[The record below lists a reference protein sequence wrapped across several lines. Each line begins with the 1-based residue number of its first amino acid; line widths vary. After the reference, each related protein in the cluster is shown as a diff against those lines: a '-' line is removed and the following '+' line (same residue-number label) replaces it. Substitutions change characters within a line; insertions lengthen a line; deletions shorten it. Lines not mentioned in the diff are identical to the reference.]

1 MNGFIKVWKTISRR
15 SGKPMFSSAYSFEV
29 DSIGRAFQGGGSDD
43 DKPWFIMI
51 TKVRAET
58 LEDVMW
64 FNPTTGKLITET
76 QYGNLDQSA
85 PTGDSVDE
93 STGEVRPD

>member
-15 SGKPMFSSAYSFEV
+15 SGQPMFSSAYSFEV
-29 DSIGRAFQGGGSDD
+29 DSIGRAFQVGVSDD

-51 TKVRAET
+51 TKVGSQT

-85 PTGDSVDE
+85 PTGDSVEE